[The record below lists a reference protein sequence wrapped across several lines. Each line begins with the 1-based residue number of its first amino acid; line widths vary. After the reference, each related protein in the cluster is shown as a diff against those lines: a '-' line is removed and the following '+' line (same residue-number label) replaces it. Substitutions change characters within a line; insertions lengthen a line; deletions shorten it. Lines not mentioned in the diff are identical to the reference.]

1 MSCTSHVNTPG
12 TVAFLPLAN
21 PGTILHGPSTPSPAV
36 PLASRPL
43 HILDSSGS
51 LADELEEL
59 HVLHDRHVLCNQSG
73 RQTQAPLG
81 PVAHLD
87 PEFQQEC
94 QAFASVP
101 WSEPPAEAFNPDV
114 DGPLLVRVTP
124 GISQVVSQPLS
135 QYNTIPINDI
145 SQPVAFETELFK
157 GKIKILLRGVPS
169 TPMHLFEGKRRN
181 AWVIIQGSFKRPVN
195 FNNFMLGSEFTRPFN
210 LPRAFIIAKAILW
223 VAHKLGGA
231 AHIEPAG
238 DHPTLLA
245 PIISAAQVVNVSDL
259 GSEPDMLIAQEDMTL
274 FSDTLAHAKT
284 GEPWSENKRR
294 KYFRKAA
301 HRAAYTFDTSHVWT
315 FHVYDMSMDY
325 EQHKMMLPFHPID
338 MVKVLDRQPI
348 QYMLKDVSSGAW
360 AMHFEL
366 WHQRMLNKHEAA
378 EEEHWPSS
386 GPQAQA

>member
-1 MSCTSHVNTPG
+1 MDGAAACQSRSERRRHACLPDAARLAIEYSYTPQNHLVSLQLLVLLSTRFSMSCTSHVNTPG

-124 GISQVVSQPLS
+124 GISQV
-135 QYNTIPINDI
+135 
-145 SQPVAFETELFK
+145 
-157 GKIKILLRGVPS
+157 
-169 TPMHLFEGKRRN
+169 
-181 AWVIIQGSFKRPVN
+181 
-195 FNNFMLGSEFTRPFN
+195 
-210 LPRAFIIAKAILW
+210 
-223 VAHKLGGA
+223 
-231 AHIEPAG
+231 
-238 DHPTLLA
+238 
-245 PIISAAQVVNVSDL
+245 
-259 GSEPDMLIAQEDMTL
+259 
-274 FSDTLAHAKT
+274 
-284 GEPWSENKRR
+284 
-294 KYFRKAA
+294 
-301 HRAAYTFDTSHVWT
+301 
-315 FHVYDMSMDY
+315 
-325 EQHKMMLPFHPID
+325 
-338 MVKVLDRQPI
+338 
-348 QYMLKDVSSGAW
+348 
-360 AMHFEL
+360 
-366 WHQRMLNKHEAA
+366 
-378 EEEHWPSS
+378 
-386 GPQAQA
+386 